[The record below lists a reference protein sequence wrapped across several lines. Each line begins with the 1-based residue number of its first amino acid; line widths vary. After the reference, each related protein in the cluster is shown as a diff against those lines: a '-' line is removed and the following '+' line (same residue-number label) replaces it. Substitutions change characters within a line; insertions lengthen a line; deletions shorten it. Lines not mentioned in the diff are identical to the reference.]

1 MGGTPDS
8 PSEDESPREAPK
20 PAGRI
25 AALLSEPSNRFA
37 LLFLVYLAAIGTV
50 YPLFR
55 EDLHVVIEFAERG
68 TAGLVAWM
76 MSPFE
81 ENVKWRESFV
91 TFGTFSVEIIEEC
104 TGVYEMM
111 ILGAAILAYPYSW
124 GRKLQGLAMGI
135 PIIYAL
141 NLVRIAVL
149 LAVGRYQPKYFD
161 FVHIY
166 FWQVT
171 MVLMV
176 TAVFLLWLWM
186 VRRATDP
193 PAPA

>member
-1 MGGTPDS
+1 M
-8 PSEDESPREAPK
+8 
-20 PAGRI
+20 
-25 AALLSEPSNRFA
+25 
-37 LLFLVYLAAIGTV
+37 LFLLYLAAIGTL

-55 EDLHVVIEFAERG
+55 EDLHVVLELAENG
-68 TAGLVAWM
+68 TARIVAWM
-76 MSPFE
+76 MTLFAE
-81 ENVKWRESFV
+81 DVRWRDSFV

-104 TGVYEMM
+104 TGIYEMM

-135 PIIYAL
+135 PIIYVL
-141 NLVRIAVL
+141 NLIRIAVL
-149 LAVGRYQPKYFD
+149 LAVGRYRPESFD
-161 FVHIY
+161 FVHVY

-176 TAVFLLWLWM
+176 TGVFLLWLWM